1 MINRTL
7 HPELEGAPI
16 RRLEEPYPENGCSE
30 FGQLAQHSQFHYSC
44 RSDHFENGEYFR
56 VTKDDFE
63 ILSDFPDDFLCKK
76 ELVHKN
82 VCMCKP
88 GQSDYLCETAAQPGN
103 QSCYVNIT
111 NPPLYKGCNG
121 TDSNYYLYSL
131 GGFAPCYF
139 YDFTKTYTFDVL
151 IQCKVFTNNTL
162 KLMTGYQ
169 YRDVV

>member
-30 FGQLAQHSQFHYSC
+30 FGQLA
-44 RSDHFENGEYFR
+44 DHFENGEYFR

-76 ELVHKN
+76 DLVHKN

-88 GQSDYLCETAAQPGN
+88 G
-103 QSCYVNIT
+103 
-111 NPPLYKGCNG
+111 
-121 TDSNYYLYSL
+121 
-131 GGFAPCYF
+131 
-139 YDFTKTYTFDVL
+139 
-151 IQCKVFTNNTL
+151 
-162 KLMTGYQ
+162 
-169 YRDVV
+169 